1 MLGFADIGESG
12 LADRIIHKNH
22 TRKCI
27 NLLTSQIT
35 NI

>member
-1 MLGFADIGESG
+1 MLDFADLGESG

-22 TRKCI
+22 THKCI
-27 NLLTSQIT
+27 NLLTTQIT